1 MRGDNMTTEE
11 PRPVE
16 ETPPA
21 PAAPTEAPDL
31 APDADEPGD
40 ALPDDLQE
48 HVHEGPVEPDEVDQ
62 KEVQE

>member
-1 MRGDNMTTEE
+1 METEE

-16 ETPPA
+16 ETQPA

-40 ALPDDLQE
+40 ATPE
-48 HVHEGPVEPDEVDQ
+48 EVEVYAGEPEPDEVDR
-62 KEVQE
+62 KDVDE

>member
-1 MRGDNMTTEE
+1 METEE

-21 PAAPTEAPDL
+21 PAQPTEAPDL

-40 ALPDDLQE
+40 PAPDDVTPSPAPSQ
-48 HVHEGPVEPDEVDQ
+48 PDEVDR
-62 KEVQE
+62 KDVDE

>member
-1 MRGDNMTTEE
+1 METEE

-40 ALPDDLQE
+40 ALPEELADQ
-48 HVHEGPVEPDEVDQ
+48 VHEGPVQPDEVDR
-62 KEVQE
+62 KDVDE